1 MVLGSSHDRTSHQSN
16 RGGGWYGEV
25 GDGESFYRLVIG
37 CYWCDFG
44 DQYCLNLNDRLPLEK
59 IQQTIKLDERSLQMM
74 AVNQHGV
81 MS

>member
-37 CYWCDFG
+37 CYWLSNVIRD
-44 DQYCLNLNDRLPLEK
+44 
-59 IQQTIKLDERSLQMM
+59 
-74 AVNQHGV
+74 V
-81 MS
+81 